1 MGLSIMRCLDGRYKG
16 RTEMIGHMIR
26 CEKTIIYDFKD
37 LGMSVSVDSSSIILV
52 RQFLPD
58 QSI

>member
-1 MGLSIMRCLDGRYKG
+1 
-16 RTEMIGHMIR
+16 MIGHMMR
-26 CEKTIIYDFKD
+26 CEKTIMFGFKD
-37 LGMSVSVDSSSIILV
+37 LGMSVSVESSSIILV